1 MAYNFFFTRKTK
13 LQTSIHILHVPC
25 IKKWETKDYLILP
38 ELEKLVVGEGKAEQ
52 EAGNLGEQK

>member
-1 MAYNFFFTRKTK
+1 MNKKNVIANQHTYFACAMYKK
-13 LQTSIHILHVPC
+13 
-25 IKKWETKDYLILP
+25 KKWETKDYLILP